1 MFKTINFEKKGVH
14 VYRNGV
20 RYYVKQ
26 VRVLKGDDFD
36 SVIASGVVNGKTI
49 VIEYK
54 GTTVNQETG
63 EISVAKPFLR
73 KVRHDLIDWYLVK
86 RDEELKRQILPV
98 CNEEFVERLKN
109 AGFDV
114 HGFTVSVGSRD
125 INIEGM
131 YQVNAVEQ
139 IGAVIAEETA
149 KAEEKVNA
157 FFAKYEVA

>member
-1 MFKTINFEKKGVH
+1 MFKTIDFEKGGVYVH
-14 VYRNGV
+14 HNGV
-20 RYYVKQ
+20 RYRVKN
-26 VRVLKGDDFD
+26 VRVLKENDRDG
-36 SVIASGVVNGKTI
+36 VVASGIVNGKTI

-63 EISVAKPFLR
+63 EVSVAKPFLR

-98 CNEEFVERLKN
+98 CNEEFVERLRN
-109 AGFDV
+109 AGFAV
-114 HGFTVSVGSRD
+114 HGFTVSVGSKDVD
-125 INIEGM
+125 INGL
-131 YQVNAVEQ
+131 YQVDAVEQ
-139 IGAVIAEETA
+139 IEAVIAEETA